1 MTTVGGGIAGLS
13 AAWYAQ
19 QQQID
24 YTLIESGDGWGG
36 KIQTEHVNTASGRV
50 VVEWGPDAF
59 ITQKPWALQL
69 AHDLGL
75 DDQLLGTNDDQRQI
89 YVWNRGRL
97 QTLPDGLLMII
108 PTRFLPFALSSLISP
123 LGKLRMGLEAF
134 IPSKDDDEDES
145 LADFVRRRLGQEALD
160 KLAEPLMSG
169 IYNTDAESQSLMATF
184 PRFRALEQ
192 KYGSLTRGMLAMQRQ
207 RKARPT
213 SDERKPSMFMSFKD
227 GMQTLI
233 DTLVDRLT
241 GDCRLNTGLQSI
253 EATAGGYRLRLDD
266 GRWID
271 TQQVVLALPAYASAT
286 LLAGLAPASAAL
298 LRNVDYVSTGTLSL
312 AYRKSDLHKVPDGFG
327 VVIPQSAGRDINAIT
342 VSSTKFDH
350 RAPDDIVLLR
360 AFYGGARTPHTY
372 QQDDE
377 TLQATVRRELKTIY
391 GITADPI
398 FTRVLRNQRAT
409 PQYTVGHRERVAR
422 IEAGL
427 PAGLTVVGSPYHG
440 VGVPDCVHQSQQAI
454 ERIAPDLKANPI
466 TEPELV

>member
-1 MTTVGGGIAGLS
+1 
-13 AAWYAQ
+13 
-19 QQQID
+19 
-24 YTLIESGDGWGG
+24 
-36 KIQTEHVNTASGRV
+36 
-50 VVEWGPDAF
+50 
-59 ITQKPWALQL
+59 
-69 AHDLGL
+69 
-75 DDQLLGTNDDQRQI
+75 
-89 YVWNRGRL
+89 
-97 QTLPDGLLMII
+97 
-108 PTRFLPFALSSLISP
+108 
-123 LGKLRMGLEAF
+123 MGLEAF

-145 LADFVRRRLGQEALD
+145 LADFVQRRLGQEALD
-160 KLAEPLMSG
+160 QLAEPLMSG
-169 IYNTDAESQSLMATF
+169 IYNTDVESQSLMATF

-207 RKARPT
+207 RKAH
-213 SDERKPSMFMSFKD
+213 SSSNAHKPSMFMSFKD
-227 GMQTLI
+227 GMQTRI
-233 DTLVDRLT
+233 NTLVDRLT

-266 GRWID
+266 GSWID

-298 LRNVDYVSTGTLSL
+298 LRSVDYVSIGTLSL
-312 AYRKSDLHKVPDGFG
+312 AYHKSDLRKVPDGFG

-342 VSSTKFDH
+342 VSSTKFNH

-409 PQYTVGHRERVAR
+409 IYRRTSRAGRQHRSRLTRR
-422 IEAGL
+422 IDGCRQSVSWGRCAGL
-427 PAGLTVVGSPYHG
+427 RPSVPASDRAHRARSE
-440 VGVPDCVHQSQQAI
+440 SQLNHRDRTGMRA
-454 ERIAPDLKANPI
+454 RGC
-466 TEPELV
+466 